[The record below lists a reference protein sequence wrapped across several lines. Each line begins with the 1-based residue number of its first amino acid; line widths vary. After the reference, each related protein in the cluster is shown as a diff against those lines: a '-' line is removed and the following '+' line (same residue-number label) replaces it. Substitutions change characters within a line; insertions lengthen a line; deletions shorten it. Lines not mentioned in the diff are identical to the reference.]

1 MKTKTRFTLVLNCL
15 LLVSLILASCS
26 GLPGRTTPTPVV
38 PTPTFLQQAAPP
50 ALIETDPPLES
61 VVGHLSPITFYFNQP
76 MNQST
81 VEPAF
86 SGLPIGAYVW
96 KDESTLLYTPA
107 ESYPPNSKLK
117 ISIGTSVQSATG
129 FGITEPI
136 ELSFIIADFL
146 RATNVLPKADSTD
159 ASVDAAI
166 VASFN
171 QPVVPLGD
179 ASNQPS
185 AFSVQPS
192 VSGRGEW
199 INTSTYIFYPD
210 PSMAG
215 GTEYTVSLNPQL
227 KTVSGV
233 PVDGSGRNA
242 WKFVTARPRVV
253 TLSPSADEFVAP
265 DAEIALTFNQPMNE
279 ESVQSNFLL
288 SGIDGPVR
296 GTFGWNEDSTE
307 LIFTP
312 ENDLARSVGYLLKVD
327 ADARSRGG
335 AALGEDYGAVLNT
348 YAPLAVTATT
358 PYQNYVEFRL
368 SAPLAKDDY
377 KSAVTIAPSLDDFR
391 AEVYDY
397 GEGPILTVYG
407 DFLPSTNYIIEL
419 ASTLKDQ
426 WGVSLGTP
434 FVLNFTTPPLA
445 ASLSFP
451 SLYNAAFVRPDAPV
465 LYANAVNIQT
475 ADVAIEPLPL
485 QDFFTLQSS
494 FEALQAYKPKN
505 AVTYSQTFDLPSN
518 ASQPVSLNLTSENTQ
533 LLPGVYYVDITSPQ
547 IQANT
552 QGNDLLP
559 ARTRNEN
566 PAPKNGG
573 AGIGGIMVDFVV
585 SSQVNITFKRS
596 AKEALVWAVDLPSQA
611 PVTGAPVVIYDSAG
625 NALGS
630 GATDSNGLWQGAI
643 NPYNGPVYAVLGAP
657 GEENFGLAINSWNAG
672 FNAWNFG
679 YSQNVEPPRTQVYL
693 YTDRPIYRPGQTVY
707 FRGAARQA
715 FNGRYELPPFNEIA
729 FTVMD
734 WNGAQLSAINAN
746 LSPYGTFNGEITL
759 PEDAAPGYYSIQNQ
773 SLNYYFGFQVAEYR
787 KPEINLSVDFP
798 VEEIKL
804 GDSTSANVDAQYFF
818 GSPAGEVDVTWTMYS
833 APSYF
838 SIPGYQTGLL
848 ETAWYSTSMPWTD
861 LGMDEERA
869 GKTDPQGKLSIG
881 LPAVPESEEAQVVTL
896 EVTIQDESGL
906 PVSARSELFV
916 HPADFYIGLKADSWI
931 GKAKEAIGFDVLT
944 TDWARNPS
952 GDHTLVAEFKQVRW
966 EKETD
971 EFGQTVYK
979 PVYTPV
985 SSSNLATGPD
995 GRARLSFVPPNSGTF
1010 MLDVSGGDPS
1020 TGSGQARSQ
1029 TLIWVGGPGD
1039 AAWPQ
1044 LDENK
1049 IQLTAGKDSY
1059 SPGETAAVFIPN
1071 PFAAT
1076 SLALVTVE
1084 RGIVFKTEVVA
1095 LSGSG
1100 EEYSFAVT
1108 EDDAP
1113 NVYVTVTVLGQGNE
1127 FRQGIVNLP
1136 VAADALGLNVQVTP
1150 NPTQAGPRDE
1160 VTFDVLVTDNAGQ
1173 PVEGEFSLA
1182 VVDLAVLALAEPNS
1196 PDIFT
1201 EFYSEQPLGIET
1213 SVSLAAL
1220 NKAGQAP
1227 GGLGGGGGGGDGQPP
1242 FVREEF
1248 PDTAYWNPALVT
1260 NTEGRGQVTMTL
1272 PDSLTTWNIDVRGL
1286 TVDTK
1291 VGQAE
1296 TQLIATKP
1304 LLLRPV
1310 TPRFLVSGDHALMA
1324 AVINNNTAGKLTV
1337 TVSLQSEGFVLDEPD
1352 KSTQQIDVPANG
1364 RARVEWWGTASLAK
1378 SADLIFT
1385 ATAKENPS
1393 LQDST
1398 RPVWGTLPI
1407 LQYTSP
1413 QAFVTGGALRGAAT
1427 QQEVISLPRTFAP
1440 TTGGLEVELSPSLA
1454 GSLTSALEAM
1464 PEPNQNSAENIVSY
1478 ILPNIEVYRALSN
1491 AGLNDP
1497 KLVDR
1502 VNANL
1507 NSSVSRIF
1515 YLQNADGG
1523 WNWWGSNEES
1533 DPVISAYVF
1542 FGLLRAREAGAI
1554 VNDEALQRAG
1564 TYLRDRKAPAA
1575 ADPDAKYLDDRAFI
1589 QFALSQAGTFN
1600 EEAIN
1605 QLFDARD
1612 RMSPA
1617 GRAWLA
1623 FTINKFNS
1631 ADARARDLISNLES
1645 SAILSSS
1652 GAHWESS
1659 ETNFFTRDSTIYT
1672 TSTIVYVLAQLDAA
1686 NSILPNAVRYLAA
1699 HRNANKL
1706 WNIGHD
1712 NAWAILALDAA
1723 MVGMGEVRADFA
1735 FDAALNGSPLTSGDI
1750 AGIQVAP
1757 LTATVPLEFLSPNS
1771 PNLLTI
1777 NREDGLGRLYYNATL
1792 QLNRPV
1798 EDVKPLDKG
1807 MRIERLYLDDSCR
1820 TSIQEDAPGSARR
1833 PTRSCPPLSTIQLD
1847 SNQQFVAQ
1855 LTLTLPHDAYYVMVE
1870 DFIPAGTE
1878 ILNQNLE
1885 TSQQSF
1891 EATDAQVQFEED
1903 DPFAE
1908 GWGWWLFNPP
1918 QIRDESILFTADYL
1932 PAGTY
1937 VLTYTLTPLQAG
1949 EYQVLPAHAWQ
1960 AFFPE
1965 VQGTSAG
1972 MVFEIKP

>member
-1 MKTKTRFTLVLNCL
+1 MTNNRLARCISWFT
-15 LLVSLILASCS
+15 LVSLILTSC
-26 GLPGRTTPTPVV
+26 GLPGRATPTSVI

-50 ALIETDPPLES
+50 ALIETDPPLDS
-61 VVGHLSPITFYFNQP
+61 VLSHLSPITFYFNQP

-96 KDESTLLYTPA
+96 ENDSTLLYTPA
-107 ESYPPNSKLK
+107 QPYPPNSKLK
-117 ISIGTSVQSATG
+117 ITIGPSIQSATG
-129 FGITEPI
+129 FGITAPI
-136 ELSFIIADFL
+136 ELSFTVADFL
-146 RATNVLPKADSTD
+146 RATNVLPKADATD

-171 QPVVPLGD
+171 QPVVALGD
-179 ASNQPS
+179 SSNQPS

-199 INTSTYIFYPD
+199 INTSTYIFYPE
-210 PSMAG
+210 PAMSG
-215 GTEYTVSLNPQL
+215 GTEYTVSLNQQL

-233 PVDGSGRNA
+233 PVDGSGQNA
-242 WKFVTARPRVV
+242 WRFVTARPRVV
-253 TLSPSADEFVAP
+253 TLSPSAEGFVAP
-265 DAEIALTFNQPMNE
+265 DAEITLTFNQPMDR

-288 SGIDGPVR
+288 SGIDGPVSGR
-296 GTFGWNEDSTE
+296 FAWNDEGTE
-307 LIFTP
+307 LTFTP
-312 ENDLARSVGYLLKVD
+312 ENDLARSVGFLLKVD

-335 AALGEDYGAVLNT
+335 VPLGEEYGAVLNT
-348 YAPLAVTATT
+348 YPPLEVTATT
-358 PYQNYVEFRL
+358 PYRGYVEFRL
-368 SAPLAKDDY
+368 NAPLTETGYDR
-377 KSAVTIAPSLDDFR
+377 AVTVTPALDNFR
-391 AEVYDY
+391 AEWYDY

-407 DFLPSTNYIIEL
+407 NYLPDTNYIIEL
-419 ASTLKDQ
+419 ASTLRDQ
-426 WGVSLGTP
+426 WGQALGTP
-434 FVLNFTTPPLA
+434 FVLNFTTPSLP
-445 ASLSFP
+445 ASLSFQTY
-451 SLYNAAFVRPDAPV
+451 YNAAFIRPDAPT
-465 LYANAVNIQT
+465 LQANAVNIQT
-475 ADVAIEPLPL
+475 ADLAIEPLPL

-494 FEALQAYKPKN
+494 YEALQAYQLRN
-505 AVTYSQTFDLPSN
+505 AVTYSHTFDLAPN
-518 ASQPVSLNLTSENTQ
+518 TTQPVSLNLTSDNNQ
-533 LLPGVYYVDITSPQ
+533 LPPGVYYVDITSPQ
-547 IQANT
+547 LQTNG
-552 QGNDLLP
+552 QGDGLIP
-559 ARTRNEN
+559 ARARREN
-566 PAPKNGG
+566 PAPQAGG
-573 AGIGGIMVDFVV
+573 GGFGINLNFIV
-585 SSQVNITFKRS
+585 SSQVNLTFKRS
-596 AKEALVWAVDLPSQA
+596 AKEALVWAVDLPSQT
-611 PVTGAPVVIYDSAG
+611 PVAGAPVVIYDGAG

-630 GATDSNGLWQGAI
+630 GTTDSKGLWQGAI
-643 NPYNGPVYAVLGAP
+643 NPYNGSVFAVLGAP
-657 GEENFGLAINSWNAG
+657 GEENFGLAVNSWNAG

-679 YSQNVEPPRTQVYL
+679 YSQNLEPPRTQVYL

-707 FRGAARQA
+707 FRGVARQA

-729 FTVMD
+729 FTATD
-734 WNGAQLSAINAN
+734 WNGAQLAAINAN
-746 LSPYGTFNGEITL
+746 LSPYGTFNGEIEL
-759 PEDAAPGYYSIQNQ
+759 PDDAAPGYYSIQNQ
-773 SLNYYFGFQVAEYR
+773 SLNFYFGFQVAEYR
-787 KPEINLSVDFP
+787 KPEINLSVDFLKD
-798 VEEIKL
+798 EIEL
-804 GDSTSANVDAQYFF
+804 GDSTSATLDAQYFF
-818 GSPAGEVDVTWTMYS
+818 GSPAGDVDVTWTMYS
-833 APSYF
+833 VPSHF
-838 SIPGYQTGLL
+838 SIPGYQTGMLS
-848 ETAWYSTSMPWTD
+848 TRWYSTSMPWTD
-861 LGMDEERA
+861 LGTEDDRA
-869 GKTDPQGKLSIG
+869 GKTDPQGKLSIA

-896 EVTIQDESGL
+896 EVTVQDESGF
-906 PVSARSELFV
+906 PVSARSELLV
-916 HPADFYIGLKADSWI
+916 HPADFYIGLQADSWI
-931 GKAKEAIGFDVLT
+931 GNAKEAIGFDVLT

-952 GDHTLVAEFKQVRW
+952 GDHALVAEFKQVRW
-966 EKETD
+966 EKEKG

-985 SSSNLATGPD
+985 SSSNLTTGPD
-995 GRARLSFVPPNSGTF
+995 GRARLSFVPPTAGTF
-1010 MLDVSGGDPS
+1010 MLDVSGNG
-1020 TGSGQARSQ
+1020 TRTQ

-1049 IQLTAGKDSY
+1049 MQLTAGKDSY
-1059 SPGETAAVFIPN
+1059 SPGETATVFIPN
-1071 PFAAT
+1071 PFAT
-1076 SLALVTVE
+1076 NSLALVTVE
-1084 RGIVFKTEVVA
+1084 RGIVFKTEVVT

-1100 EEYSFAVT
+1100 KEYSFAIT
-1108 EDDAP
+1108 EADAP
-1113 NVYVTVTVLGQGNE
+1113 NVYVTATVLGQGNE
-1127 FRQGIVNLP
+1127 FRHGIVNLP

-1160 VTFDVLVTDNAGQ
+1160 VTFDVLVTDHQDQ
-1173 PVEGEFSLA
+1173 PVQGEFSLA

-1196 PDIFT
+1196 ADIFT
-1201 EFYSEQPLGIET
+1201 EFYSIQPLGIET

-1220 NKAGQAP
+1220 NKGGQP
-1227 GGLGGGGGGGDGQPP
+1227 GGLGGGGGGGGGEPP
-1242 FVREEF
+1242 FVREDF

-1260 NTEGRGQVTMTL
+1260 NSEGRGQVTMTL

-1291 VGQAE
+1291 VGQTEA
-1296 TQLIATKP
+1296 QLISTKP
-1304 LLLRPV
+1304 LLVRPV

-1324 AVINNNTAGKLTV
+1324 AVINNNTANKLTV

-1352 KSTQQIDVPANG
+1352 KSTQQVDVPANG
-1364 RARVEWWGTASLAK
+1364 RTRVEWWGTASLAK

-1385 ATAKENPS
+1385 ATTIGSPS

-1398 RPVWGTLPI
+1398 RPVWGQLPI

-1413 QAFVTGGALRGAAT
+1413 QAFVTGGALRGEAT

-1440 TTGGLEVELSPSLA
+1440 TSGGLEVELSPSLA

-1464 PEPNQNSAENIVSY
+1464 PEPNENSAEEIVSF
-1478 ILPNIEVYRALSN
+1478 ILPNIEVYRALNS
-1491 AGLNDP
+1491 AGLNEP
-1497 KLVDR
+1497 KLVER

-1523 WNWWGSNEES
+1523 WNWWGKAPEAGGLS
-1533 DPVISAYVF
+1533 DPYISAYVF
-1542 FGLLRAREAGAI
+1542 LGLLRAREAGATI
-1554 VNDEALQRAG
+1554 NEEALQRAG
-1564 TYLRDRKAPAA
+1564 AMLRDSEPAITGETNT
-1575 ADPDAKYLDDRAFI
+1575 YGLDTIAFM
-1589 QFALSQAGTFN
+1589 QFALAQANTFN
-1600 EEAIN
+1600 EDIVK
-1605 QLFDARD
+1605 QLYDARD
-1612 RMSPA
+1612 RMSQA

-1631 ADARARDLISNLES
+1631 ADSRARDLISNLES
-1645 SAILSSS
+1645 SAILNSS

-1659 ETNFFTRDSTIYT
+1659 EGDFFSRDSTIYT
-1672 TSTIVYVLAQLDAA
+1672 TSTVVYVLAQLDAA
-1686 NSILPNAVRYLAA
+1686 NPIVPNAVRYLAA

-1712 NAWAILALDAA
+1712 NAWAILALNAA

-1735 FDAALNGSPLTSGDI
+1735 FDAKLNGNPLTSGDI

-1757 LTATVPLEFLSPNS
+1757 ITATVPLEFLSPNS

-1798 EDVKPLDKG
+1798 QDVKPLDQG
-1807 MRIERLYLDDSCR
+1807 MRIERAYCAITLSGPLAKSKRC
-1820 TSIQEDAPGSARR
+1820 S
-1833 PTRSCPPLSTIQLD
+1833 PLSSIPAD
-1847 SNQQFVAQ
+1847 ANRQFTAQ
-1855 LTLTLPHDAYYVMVE
+1855 LTLTLPHDAYYVIVE

-1878 ILNQNLE
+1878 ILDQNLE

-1891 EATDAQVQFEED
+1891 EATEVQVQFEED

-1972 MVFEIKP
+1972 VVFEIEP